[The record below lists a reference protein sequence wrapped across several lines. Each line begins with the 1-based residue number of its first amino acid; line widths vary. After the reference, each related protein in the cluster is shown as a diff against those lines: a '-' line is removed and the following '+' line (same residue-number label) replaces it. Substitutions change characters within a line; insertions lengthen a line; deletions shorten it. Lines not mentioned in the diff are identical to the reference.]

1 MLPTC
6 GFETVHLDDVVPNYY
21 NPVRALL
28 GSNMALIAET
38 APVEQ
43 TTHSN
48 QSALLLNYHAP
59 APSVRADFGGTA
71 TRSEMLSEHFK
82 HNPGH
87 GEQWCPEGR
96 LLESICM
103 AGAIFCKGDDEICFP
118 Q

>member
-6 GFETVHLDDVVPNYY
+6 GAETVHLDDVVPNYY

-28 GSNMALIAET
+28 GSSMALIAET

-59 APSVRADFGGTA
+59 APSVRADFWWDCYQKRDA
-71 TRSEMLSEHFK
+71 
-82 HNPGH
+82 
-87 GEQWCPEGR
+87 
-96 LLESICM
+96 
-103 AGAIFCKGDDEICFP
+103 
-118 Q
+118 